1 VTLVEKHDRV
11 EARVAELMG
20 AMNVATAELVAL
32 IADVLENETWCTAGG
47 IKSPEHWVT
56 WQCGVSHAHAES
68 LVKMAHRRAELPK
81 SFALFETGQI
91 TEDVMATVARR
102 ATPERDAEVAE
113 RLPHLLYNQVDRML
127 RTLPQV
133 APDTTP
139 AEERPST
146 VQFGQRP
153 DGRWVLHANLA
164 LDEGAVVEQALKVA
178 RSEVFFERHPD
189 AENETRSGNVT
200 WADGLVRAAE
210 LALRQSAVVNGREHR
225 PGDRFQVWVH
235 MRADELRAKLHLG
248 EALPDWLRRFLGC
261 DADVRATIESNDVLS
276 EISRKFRTVD
286 EKMRAFIEERDG
298 GCVVPGCQ
306 QKRWCTSTTSCI
318 GRTAVRRRPRTCVL
332 SARCITDYTT
342 KGSSRSEDVP
352 VRRMAC
358 ASSRARAARSPRFP
372 GRRSPHG
379 RSRRLGTSTR
389 QVNGS
394 TGSGWHGTPSA
405 VPPSTDGRT
414 PAGKRN
420 IRQSALPTIRF
431 TATVSVAPSR
441 IDARNVPIPVERIRH
456 HALRG
461 QSRRHRDGSSCLRGD
476 RA

>member
-1 VTLVEKHDRV
+1 MRSIFSLGDIRTSAEIFRETFTRGAMEAFTVIPPAHTGDVTLVETHDRV
-11 EARVAELMG
+11 EARVAELVG

-68 LVKMAHRRAELPK
+68 LVKMARRRAELPK

-102 ATPERDAEVAE
+102 ATPERDTEVAE
-113 RLPHLLYNQVDRML
+113 RLPHLLYSQVDRML
-127 RTLPQV
+127 RTLPQF
-133 APDTTP
+133 APVTAP

-146 VQFGQRP
+146 VEFGQRP

-210 LALRQSAVVNGREHR
+210 LALRQSAVVNGRQHR

-235 MRADELRAKLHLG
+235 MSIDELRAKLHLG
-248 EALPDWLRRFLGC
+248 EALPDWLRRFLAC
-261 DADVRATIESNDVLS
+261 DADVRATIESNDILW

-306 QKRWCTSTTSCI
+306 QKRWLHIHHIVHWENGGPTTPSNLCALCPMHHRLHHQGLLEIRGSPGTANGLRFFTST
-318 GRTAVRRRPRTCVL
+318 GREITAVP
-332 SARCITDYTT
+332 
-342 KGSSRSEDVP
+342 
-352 VRRMAC
+352 
-358 ASSRARAARSPRFP
+358 RSPI
-372 GRRSPHG
+372 
-379 RSRRLGTSTR
+379 T
-389 QVNGS
+389 
-394 TGSGWHGTPSA
+394 A
-405 VPPSTDGRT
+405 RT
-414 PAGKRN
+414 PAMTRYVHPPGERVDWFWMAWN
-420 IRQSALPTIRF
+420 TVDGAAL
-431 TATVSVAPSR
+431 
-441 IDARNVPIPVERIRH
+441 N
-456 HALRG
+456 
-461 QSRRHRDGSSCLRGD
+461 
-476 RA
+476 